1 LVGKTSAQIPCVRY
15 AQDLADKLS
24 RDCRQIVASGWH
36 RQVFAARVKFT
47 DVIEVLGASAAP
59 QPAA

>member
-1 LVGKTSAQIPCVRY
+1 
-15 AQDLADKLS
+15 LS

-47 DVIEVLGASAAP
+47 DGIEVLGASAAP